1 MKNKYFIPIV
11 LVIIAIVMTIL
22 YFCKLE
28 FIYYLF
34 GGLIGLLT
42 HMLMLIENRSMYNTI
57 STDIGRATFHP
68 KKSSILWYLLRF
80 LVVIGCIVLIAFL
93 ADLKNN
99 PHRLQIVILLICGYL
114 TVKILFILNLVFLK
128 EGERWWYF

>member
-11 LVIIAIVMTIL
+11 LIIIAIVMTIL

-128 EGERWWYF
+128 EGER